1 MALEDEAESAG
12 ESISPVTEATEQA
25 EKAVKDTAGRYL
37 RSFGM
42 NPDLAKVEKWIRDR
56 PLPSAA
62 IAAAAGF
69 IIGGGMASRPGV
81 AMLALL
87 GREAAK
93 QAATNMIS
101 GMVRSRM
108 R

>member
-1 MALEDEAESAG
+1 MIREFDAETGSHQTAPFRHRVRDFLLLCRRLENS
-12 ESISPVTEATEQA
+12 
-25 EKAVKDTAGRYL
+25 
-37 RSFGM
+37 
-42 NPDLAKVEKWIRDR
+42 VEKWIRDR

-87 GREAAK
+87 GRKAAK